1 MAHFAELKAM
11 TDPTG
16 FTSDSHQ
23 VVQRVVVVGNDISTA
38 AGPLGENDMHV
49 DGETWCINFFKG
61 GIWKQTSY
69 NDNFRKSYAGKGM
82 IYDPVKDKFLHPQ
95 SYASWSLDDNDDWQA
110 PITFPT
116 VTYFEH
122 ETNTYTQEDVDNDV
136 YPEGHEQAGQRIH
149 TYSVG
154 DPVQMNYL
162 INWNETKYNADNT
175 KGWEATKSNDEA
187 ETPTVYDWNGTTWVS
202 A

>member
-23 VVQRVVVVGNDISTA
+23 VVQRVVVVGNDIP
-38 AGPLGENDMHV
+38 AGDGILGNNDMHQ
-49 DGETWCINFFKG
+49 DGETWCINFFGG

-69 NDNFRKSYAGKGM
+69 NHNFRKRYAGIGM
-82 IYDPVKDKFLHPQ
+82 IYDPVKDKFLSQQPH
-95 SYASWSLDDNDDWQA
+95 ASWSLDDNDDWQA
-110 PITFPT
+110 PITYPSII
-116 VTYFEH
+116 
-122 ETNTYTQEDVDNDV
+122 NDGQAE
-136 YPEGHEQAGQRIH
+136 PEWFYVI
-149 TYSVG
+149 S
-154 DPVQMNYL
+154 
-162 INWNETKYNADNT
+162 WNEDKYNADNT

-187 ETPTVYDWNGTTWVS
+187 ETPTVYDWNGTAWVS